1 MAEFLRNNPELQPF
15 VLSNVELTGTTIGAG
30 AYGSVEEV
38 AVPGAICAAKKIHD
52 FFLNSAHVPPA
63 AIRKATSQFV
73 KEC

>member
-15 VLSNVELTGTTIGAG
+15 VLSNVQLTGNTIGAE

-38 AVPGAICAAKKIHD
+38 AVPGAICAVKKIHD
-52 FFLNSAHVPPA
+52 FFLNTPLVPS
-63 AIRKATSQFV
+63 RFL